1 MFVVFD
7 LLLLLQYRLVV
18 SKVGRQA
25 IPRCTELLLQRG
37 ADINYSFYY
46 IFLICAI
53 AKKCTIF

>member
-37 ADINYSFYY
+37 ADI
-46 IFLICAI
+46 LIILLYFPYLCHS
-53 AKKCTIF
+53 

>member
-1 MFVVFD
+1 MFVVFG

-37 ADINYSFYY
+37 ADINYFI
-46 IFLICAI
+46 IFSL
-53 AKKCTIF
+53 FVP